1 LSSTVADALLAF
13 VALYPVC
20 TAALW
25 MAGGLMFRVLEE
37 RDDVEEP
44 AAGWQGISVLIPA
57 YNEESVIALSV
68 TAALAADYPVL
79 EVLVLDDGSSD
90 GTEAA
95 ALAAA
100 AGDRRCRVLR
110 DPINR
115 GKAEQLNAGFG
126 VARHPLVAV
135 IDADT
140 HLHPQALR
148 LAAAR
153 MARSPMVAAV
163 AGSPHVTN
171 RGRLLLAMQVLEVA
185 AIIGLIRRTQ
195 SITGRVG
202 VVAGVLGLFRK
213 DRVVA
218 VGGYDPRMATEDI
231 ELTWRLL
238 LAGWQT
244 VYEPRALVGMQV
256 PPSLPALWAQ
266 RKRWARGQG
275 EVIRVH
281 FREVFH
287 WRNRRMWMLV
297 LESLIS
303 LIWIVTL
310 VASLIIASL
319 GVSPGAGE
327 DVFGFALAWG
337 VAIATVATAQLIVA
351 LWLQHGYDP
360 SALRALL
367 LGALYPPLYWMLAAA
382 AALRSETVALV
393 RGPREQR
400 VVWDIPREQL
410 DAEVPTHDPS

>member
-1 LSSTVADALLAF
+1 
-13 VALYPVC
+13 
-20 TAALW
+20 
-25 MAGGLMFRVLEE
+25 
-37 RDDVEEP
+37 
-44 AAGWQGISVLIPA
+44 
-57 YNEESVIALSV
+57 
-68 TAALAADYPVL
+68 
-79 EVLVLDDGSSD
+79 
-90 GTEAA
+90 
-95 ALAAA
+95 
-100 AGDRRCRVLR
+100 
-110 DPINR
+110 
-115 GKAEQLNAGFG
+115 
-126 VARHPLVAV
+126 
-135 IDADT
+135 
-140 HLHPQALR
+140 
-148 LAAAR
+148 
-153 MARSPMVAAV
+153 
-163 AGSPHVTN
+163 
-171 RGRLLLAMQVLEVA
+171 MQVLEVA

-303 LIWIVTL
+303 LIWIVIL
-310 VASLIIASL
+310 VTSLIIAAL
-319 GVSPGAGE
+319 GVHLGAGE

-360 SALRALL
+360 TALRALL

>member
-1 LSSTVADALLAF
+1 MSTVADALLAF

-37 RDDVEEP
+37 RDEVEEP
-44 AAGWQGISVLIPA
+44 QAGWQGISVLIPA

-68 TAALAADYPVL
+68 TAALASDYPVL

-95 ALAAA
+95 ALAVA

-115 GKAEQLNAGFG
+115 GKAEQLNAGFR

-140 HLHPQALR
+140 HLHPHALR

-153 MARSPMVAAV
+153 IARSPMVAAV

-202 VVAGVLGLFRK
+202 VVQGSSGCFARTACSPSGATT
-213 DRVVA
+213 RVWP
-218 VGGYDPRMATEDI
+218 PRT
-231 ELTWRLL
+231 
-238 LAGWQT
+238 
-244 VYEPRALVGMQV
+244 
-256 PPSLPALWAQ
+256 S
-266 RKRWARGQG
+266 
-275 EVIRVH
+275 
-281 FREVFH
+281 
-287 WRNRRMWMLV
+287 
-297 LESLIS
+297 S
-303 LIWIVTL
+303 
-310 VASLIIASL
+310 
-319 GVSPGAGE
+319 
-327 DVFGFALAWG
+327 
-337 VAIATVATAQLIVA
+337 
-351 LWLQHGYDP
+351 
-360 SALRALL
+360 
-367 LGALYPPLYWMLAAA
+367 
-382 AALRSETVALV
+382 
-393 RGPREQR
+393 
-400 VVWDIPREQL
+400 
-410 DAEVPTHDPS
+410 